1 MKFATFCLVAGL
13 IPAVPAVADNVPPSP
28 AAWAAQMGDFSA
40 NSLPARSPEHFVG
53 FLNAGTEPEFHQQ
66 RLNNLSEPAYWGRA
80 TDTLASPGFVG
91 NMAAVATP
99 QTAFA
104 WAQAMM
110 DPRFYE
116 AMASVLGDPAKWAR
130 WSQASLS
137 PASYQPFAKPFDPA
151 LQARWQSQMQSP
163 ANWQAM
169 FNPIVASPLARP
181 AAQ

>member
-1 MKFATFCLVAGL
+1 MKSVTCFLVVSLASMPALADSIPQTPAGW
-13 IPAVPAVADNVPPSP
+13 VAR
-28 AAWAAQMGDFSA
+28 MGDFSA
-40 NSLPARSPEHFVG
+40 NSLPVRSPENFVG
-53 FLNAGTEPEFHQQ
+53 FLHAATEPEFHQQ
-66 RLNNLSEPAYWGRA
+66 RLGNLSEPTYWGRA

-91 NMAAVATP
+91 NWIPVASP

-116 AMASVLGDPAKWAR
+116 AMGSVLGDPAKWTR
-130 WSQASLS
+130 WSMASMA

-151 LQARWQSQMQSP
+151 LHARWRTAMLSP

-169 FNPIVASPLARP
+169 FNPTVASPLGKP
-181 AAQ
+181 AQ